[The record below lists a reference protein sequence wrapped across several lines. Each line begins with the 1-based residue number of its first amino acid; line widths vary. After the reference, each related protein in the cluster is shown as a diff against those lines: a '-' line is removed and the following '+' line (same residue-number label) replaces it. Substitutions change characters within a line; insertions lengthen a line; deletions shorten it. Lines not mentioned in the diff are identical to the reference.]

1 MKDHTRRDTLSISDV
16 MTTDIITTT
25 QDSPVEE
32 VAHDLRHHGFGGLP
46 VVDDD
51 GILIGIVSEFDVISK
66 SGRTAGEIMTRN
78 VISVG
83 DETGADQVTALM
95 GVHGIRR
102 VPVVRDGRIVGIVT
116 RSDLLKLYTLARWD
130 CQTCGDYMRGFAKPE
145 TCPRCGSSTFT
156 LVNEQRVANG

>member
-1 MKDHTRRDTLSISDV
+1 MRNSTRPDILSIAEV
-16 MTTDIITTT
+16 MTTEIVTTT
-25 QDSPVEE
+25 PDSPVEE
-32 VAHDLRHHGFGGLP
+32 VAHELRNHGFGGLP
-46 VVDDD
+46 VVDAD

-66 SGRTAGEIMTRN
+66 TGRTAGEIMTRN

-116 RSDLLKLYTLARWD
+116 RSDLLRLYTLARWD
-130 CQTCGDYMRGFAKPE
+130 CETCGDYMRGFAKPE
-145 TCPRCGSSTFT
+145 TCPRCGASNFV
-156 LVNEQRVANG
+156 LINEQRVANG